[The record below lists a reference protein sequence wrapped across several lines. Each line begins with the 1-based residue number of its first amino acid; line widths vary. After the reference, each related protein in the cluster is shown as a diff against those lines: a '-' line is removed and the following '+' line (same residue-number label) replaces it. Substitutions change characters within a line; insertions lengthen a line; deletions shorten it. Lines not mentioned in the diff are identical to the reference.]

1 MQNIDPKKPVVA
13 QPTESAG
20 QRLKERRPNDQG
32 TVIVQAHMKIFDPN
46 TKQTYV
52 EGRAWSRLDWPES
65 KAL

>member
-52 EGRAWSRLDWPES
+52 EGRA
-65 KAL
+65 